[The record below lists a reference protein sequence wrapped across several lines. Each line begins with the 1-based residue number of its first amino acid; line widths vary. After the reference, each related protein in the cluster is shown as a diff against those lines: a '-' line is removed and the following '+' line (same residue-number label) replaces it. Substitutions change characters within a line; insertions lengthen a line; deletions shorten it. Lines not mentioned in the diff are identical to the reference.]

1 MDLNEKTCLRFLT
14 GRLLLFWA
22 IMAIG
27 MVCAC
32 TDENP
37 AGEEGNEGYG
47 STEGDN
53 TPTVSNVIVQMNR
66 DVADMQ
72 QIAEGKVKVLT
83 CMKESD
89 GRYLVE
95 LDNGHV
101 LTVYAEEEQVK
112 KNSVPLVGIDAD
124 GYWVCELDGKTEN
137 LTTADGQ
144 LAAALSSAGK
154 GTFTPQFRVGEKNF
168 WEVSYNGS
176 QWMQIGTRQVWDV
189 EKEPAAAFSP
199 FAGCS
204 ADEDAGTLTISLRC
218 GEKKINTQVQG
229 KGTTDAWNKFVAGS
243 ADNVLLDFSYAGY
256 KHGEV
261 EAPDGFALGYETI
274 NVKEYMDVHPD
285 LTAREAF
292 LKLLKEKK
300 LVRIDD
306 ESKSYSN
313 ANARVVFY
321 FPAGEYVLHNEED
334 NTLTQGVENPA
345 YDGKGNN
352 TSSSIIIY
360 GGNFVIK
367 GDGPDKTFIKMDT
380 PNLPTDTEVMYSSPV
395 MINIKHNAWLGAE
408 YEVTGNAG
416 KGTFKVKVAGA
427 SNFKVGEW
435 VCLYL
440 HDNSPELV
448 KQELLP
454 YAWESTMTNIS
465 TEGVQVEDYHQIVNI
480 SGDEITFKEPIMH
493 EVDAQWNWKLRK
505 YSYYEN
511 VGVEDLTFV
520 GRAVDDFQHH
530 RSWID
535 DGAYKPIAFM
545 RVVNSWMRRVN
556 FENVSEAASIISS
569 ANFSAYKINITGNR
583 GHAAIRSQGSS
594 RVFIGAV
601 RDCTDGPL
609 ADEYP
614 TFQSNTGQYHACG
627 VSKPSMGAVIWK
639 VTWGD
644 DACFESHATQPRA
657 TLIDNCTGGF
667 VQSRQG
673 GDANQVPNHLNDL
686 TIWNMFSTNTKL
698 NGNGTLPANGEFD
711 WWRTGWKYWKILP
724 PVIVGFH
731 GDPVKFV
738 QEQVKLDES
747 NGVPVEPQSLYE
759 AQLERRLG
767 GVPAWLKALK

>member
-1 MDLNEKTCLRFLT
+1 MKKTCLRFFT

-27 MVCAC
+27 VVCAC
-32 TDENP
+32 TDDTPKGN
-37 AGEEGNEGYG
+37 EGNEG
-47 STEGDN
+47 SEGDN
-53 TPTVSNVIVQMNR
+53 TPSVSDVIVQMNR

-72 QIAEGKVKVLT
+72 QLAEGKVKILT
-83 CMKESD
+83 CVKESS
-89 GRYLVE
+89 GRYQVE

-101 LTVYAEEEQVK
+101 LTVYAEEELVK
-112 KNSVPLVGIDAD
+112 KNSVPVIGVDAD
-124 GYWVCELDGKTEN
+124 GYWVYELDGKTEN
-137 LTTADGQ
+137 LMTVDGQ
-144 LAAALSSAGK
+144 PAPALSSAGK

-256 KHGEV
+256 KHGEE
-261 EAPDGFALGYETI
+261 EAPDGFALGYKTI
-274 NVKEYMDVHPD
+274 NVKEYMDAHPD

-313 ANARVVFY
+313 DNAGVVFY

-334 NTLTQGVENPA
+334 NTLRQDVENPA

-380 PNLPTDTEVMYSSPV
+380 PNLPTDTEVMYSSLV

-520 GRAVDDFQHH
+520 GHAVDDFQHH

-583 GHAAIRSQGSS
+583 DHAAIRSQGSS

-747 NGVPVEPQSLYE
+747 NGMPVEPQSLYE

-767 GVPAWLKALK
+767 SVPVWLKALK

>member
-1 MDLNEKTCLRFLT
+1 MNLQYWKNALFCCCLF
-14 GRLLLFWA
+14 A
-22 IMAIG
+22 ITACSDEETVNPPAPTEIPEQPAELAEQLAQYNSDIAALQL
-27 MVCAC
+27 MVDGEVEVVDY
-32 TDENP
+32 TSDEQHNYTL
-37 AGEEGNEGYG
+37 E
-47 STEGDN
+47 
-53 TPTVSNVIVQMNR
+53 
-66 DVADMQ
+66 
-72 QIAEGKVKVLT
+72 L
-83 CMKESD
+83 SD
-89 GRYLVE
+89 GKIVNAALQ
-95 LDNGHV
+95 
-101 LTVYAEEEQVK
+101 AETDTDIPAFAINE
-112 KNSVPLVGIDAD
+112 D
-124 GYWVCELDGKTEN
+124 GYWEYQLGGEKQT
-137 LTTADGQ
+137 LTD
-144 LAAALSSAGK
+144 LSGNPVPARKSLGK
-154 GTFTPQFRVGEKNF
+154 GTFTPQLALGEDGCWQMSLNGAHWKKLSDTPAPSL
-168 WEVSYNGS
+168 EGKTAASYSLFKSVTEN
-176 QWMQIGTRQVWDV
+176 
-189 EKEPAAAFSP
+189 
-199 FAGCS
+199 
-204 ADEDAGTLTISLRC
+204 EDGTLSLALSG
-218 GEKKINTQVQG
+218 GEMVLSIDATVSSSAQAWKKFFM
-229 KGTTDAWNKFVAGS
+229 KS
-243 ADNVLLDFSYAGY
+243 EDNILLDYSYAGY
-256 KHGEV
+256 NHGES
-261 EAPDGFALGYETI
+261 APLDGFAWGYKVI
-274 NVKEYMDVHPD
+274 NVKERMEKDN
-285 LTAREAF
+285 LSAREA
-292 LKLLKEKK
+292 LIKILDENK
-300 LVRIDD
+300 LVRV
-306 ESKSYSN
+306 SN
-313 ANARVVFY
+313 QNATNATAGVVFY

-334 NTLTQGVENPA
+334 NTLRQDVENPA

-520 GRAVDDFQHH
+520 GHAVDDFQHH

-698 NGNGTLPANGEFD
+698 NGNGTLSANGEFD

-747 NGVPVEPQSLYE
+747 NGMPVEPQSLYE

-767 GVPAWLKALK
+767 SVPVWLKALK

>member
-1 MDLNEKTCLRFLT
+1 MKKTCLRFLT

-37 AGEEGNEGYG
+37 AGEEGNEGNG

-53 TPTVSNVIVQMNR
+53 TPTVSDVIVQMNR

-83 CMKESD
+83 CMKESN

-256 KHGEV
+256 KHGEE
-261 EAPDGFALGYETI
+261 EAPDGFALGYKTI
-274 NVKEYMDVHPD
+274 NVKEYMDAHPD

-313 ANARVVFY
+313 DNAGVVFY

-334 NTLTQGVENPA
+334 NTLRQDVENPA

-520 GRAVDDFQHH
+520 GHAVDDFQHH

-673 GDANQVPNHLNDL
+673 GDASQVPNHLNDL

-747 NGVPVEPQSLYE
+747 NGMPVEPQSLYE

-767 GVPAWLKALK
+767 SVPVWLKALK

>member
-1 MDLNEKTCLRFLT
+1 MNLQYWKNALFCCCLF
-14 GRLLLFWA
+14 A
-22 IMAIG
+22 ITACSDEETVNPPAPTEIPEQPAELAEQLAQYNSDIAALQL
-27 MVCAC
+27 MVDGEVEVVDY
-32 TDENP
+32 TSDEQHNYTL
-37 AGEEGNEGYG
+37 E
-47 STEGDN
+47 
-53 TPTVSNVIVQMNR
+53 
-66 DVADMQ
+66 
-72 QIAEGKVKVLT
+72 L
-83 CMKESD
+83 SD
-89 GRYLVE
+89 GKIVNAALQ
-95 LDNGHV
+95 
-101 LTVYAEEEQVK
+101 AETDTDIPAFAINE
-112 KNSVPLVGIDAD
+112 D
-124 GYWVCELDGKTEN
+124 GYWEYQLGGEKQT
-137 LTTADGQ
+137 LTD
-144 LAAALSSAGK
+144 LSGNPVPARKSLGK
-154 GTFTPQFRVGEKNF
+154 GTFTPQLALGEDGCWQMSLNGAHWKKLSDTPAPSL
-168 WEVSYNGS
+168 EGKTAASYSLFKSVTEN
-176 QWMQIGTRQVWDV
+176 
-189 EKEPAAAFSP
+189 
-199 FAGCS
+199 
-204 ADEDAGTLTISLRC
+204 EDGTLSLALSG
-218 GEKKINTQVQG
+218 GEMVLSIDATVSSSAQAWKKFFM
-229 KGTTDAWNKFVAGS
+229 KS
-243 ADNVLLDFSYAGY
+243 EDNILLDFSYAGY

-274 NVKEYMDVHPD
+274 NVKEYMDAHPD

-292 LKLLKEKK
+292 LNLLKEKK

-334 NTLTQGVENPA
+334 NTLTQDVENPA

-380 PNLPTDTEVMYSSPV
+380 PNLPTDTKVMYSSPV

-408 YEVTGNAG
+408 YEVTGNAD

-440 HDNSPELV
+440 QDNSPELV

-465 TEGVQVEDYHQIVNI
+465 TKGVQVEDYHQIVNI

-505 YSYYEN
+505 YSCYEN

-520 GRAVDDFQHH
+520 GHAVDDFKHH

-556 FENVSEAASIISS
+556 FESVSEAASIISS

-673 GDANQVPNHLNDL
+673 GDDDQVPNHLNDL
-686 TIWNMFSTNTKL
+686 TIWNMCSTNTKL

-711 WWRTGWKYWKILP
+711 WWRTGWRYWKILP
-724 PVIVGFH
+724 PIIVGFH

-747 NGVPVEPQSLYE
+747 NGMPVEPQSLYE

-767 GVPAWLKALK
+767 SVPVWLKALK

>member
-1 MDLNEKTCLRFLT
+1 
-14 GRLLLFWA
+14 
-22 IMAIG
+22 
-27 MVCAC
+27 
-32 TDENP
+32 
-37 AGEEGNEGYG
+37 
-47 STEGDN
+47 
-53 TPTVSNVIVQMNR
+53 
-66 DVADMQ
+66 
-72 QIAEGKVKVLT
+72 
-83 CMKESD
+83 
-89 GRYLVE
+89 
-95 LDNGHV
+95 
-101 LTVYAEEEQVK
+101 
-112 KNSVPLVGIDAD
+112 
-124 GYWVCELDGKTEN
+124 
-137 LTTADGQ
+137 
-144 LAAALSSAGK
+144 
-154 GTFTPQFRVGEKNF
+154 
-168 WEVSYNGS
+168 
-176 QWMQIGTRQVWDV
+176 MQIGTRQVWDV

-256 KHGEV
+256 KHGEE
-261 EAPDGFALGYETI
+261 EAPDGFALGYKTI
-274 NVKEYMDVHPD
+274 NVKEYMDAHPD

-313 ANARVVFY
+313 DNAGVVFY

-334 NTLTQGVENPA
+334 NTLRQDVENPA

-520 GRAVDDFQHH
+520 GHAVDDFQHH

-698 NGNGTLPANGEFD
+698 NGNGTLSANGEFD

-747 NGVPVEPQSLYE
+747 NGMPVEPQSLYE

-767 GVPAWLKALK
+767 SVPVWLKALK

>member
-1 MDLNEKTCLRFLT
+1 MKLQFWNKALFCGCLLAITACSDEETVNPPASVEIPEQPAELAEKL
-14 GRLLLFWA
+14 A
-22 IMAIG
+22 QY
-27 MVCAC
+27 
-32 TDENP
+32 N
-37 AGEEGNEGYG
+37 
-47 STEGDN
+47 S
-53 TPTVSNVIVQMNR
+53 
-66 DVADMQ
+66 DVASLQLMVNG
-72 QIAEGKVKVLT
+72 EVKVVDYSSDEQHNYTL
-83 CMKESD
+83 ELSD
-89 GRYLVE
+89 GKIVNAALQTE
-95 LDNGHV
+95 ADADIPMFAIN
-101 LTVYAEEEQVK
+101 
-112 KNSVPLVGIDAD
+112 AD
-124 GYWVCELDGKTEN
+124 GYWEYQLGGEKQT
-137 LTTADGQ
+137 LTD
-144 LAAALSSAGK
+144 LSGNPVPACKSLGK
-154 GTFTPQFRVGEKNF
+154 GTFTPQLALGEDGCWQMSLNGMHWKKLSDTPAPSL
-168 WEVSYNGS
+168 EGKTAASYSLFKSVTEN
-176 QWMQIGTRQVWDV
+176 
-189 EKEPAAAFSP
+189 
-199 FAGCS
+199 
-204 ADEDAGTLTISLRC
+204 EDGTLSLALSG
-218 GEKKINTQVQG
+218 GEMVLSIDATVSSSAQAWKKFFM
-229 KGTTDAWNKFVAGS
+229 KS
-243 ADNVLLDFSYAGY
+243 EDNVLLDFSYAGY

-274 NVKEYMDVHPD
+274 NVKEYMDAHPD

-292 LKLLKEKK
+292 LNLLKEKK

-334 NTLTQGVENPA
+334 NTLTQDVENPA

-380 PNLPTDTEVMYSSPV
+380 PNLPTDTKVMYSSPV

-408 YEVTGNAG
+408 YEVTGNAD

-440 HDNSPELV
+440 QDNSPELV

-465 TEGVQVEDYHQIVNI
+465 TKGVQVEDYHQIVNI

-505 YSYYEN
+505 YSCYEN

-520 GRAVDDFQHH
+520 GHAVDDFKHH

-556 FENVSEAASIISS
+556 FESVSEAASIISS

-673 GDANQVPNHLNDL
+673 GDDDQVPNHLNDL
-686 TIWNMFSTNTKL
+686 TIWNMCSTNTKL

-711 WWRTGWKYWKILP
+711 WWRTGWRYWKILP
-724 PVIVGFH
+724 PIIVGFH

-747 NGVPVEPQSLYE
+747 NGVSVEPQSLYE

-767 GVPAWLKALK
+767 SVPAWLKALK

>member
-1 MDLNEKTCLRFLT
+1 MKKTCLRFLT

-53 TPTVSNVIVQMNR
+53 TPTVSDVIVQMNR

-83 CMKESD
+83 CMKESN

-256 KHGEV
+256 KHGEE
-261 EAPDGFALGYETI
+261 EAPDGFALGYKTI
-274 NVKEYMDVHPD
+274 NVKEYMDAHPD

-313 ANARVVFY
+313 DNAGVVFY

-334 NTLTQGVENPA
+334 NTLRQDVENPA

-520 GRAVDDFQHH
+520 GHAVDDFQHH

-627 VSKPSMGAVIWK
+627 VSKPSMGLLSGRLRGEMMLA
-639 VTWGD
+639 
-644 DACFESHATQPRA
+644 
-657 TLIDNCTGGF
+657 
-667 VQSRQG
+667 
-673 GDANQVPNHLNDL
+673 LNRMPL
-686 TIWNMFSTNTKL
+686 
-698 NGNGTLPANGEFD
+698 
-711 WWRTGWKYWKILP
+711 
-724 PVIVGFH
+724 
-731 GDPVKFV
+731 
-738 QEQVKLDES
+738 
-747 NGVPVEPQSLYE
+747 SLV
-759 AQLERRLG
+759 LH
-767 GVPAWLKALK
+767 

>member
-1 MDLNEKTCLRFLT
+1 MNLQYWKNALFCCCLF
-14 GRLLLFWA
+14 A
-22 IMAIG
+22 IT
-27 MVCAC
+27 AC
-32 TDENP
+32 SDEETVNP
-37 AGEEGNEGYG
+37 PA
-47 STEGDN
+47 STEIPEQPAELAEQLAQYNSD
-53 TPTVSNVIVQMNR
+53 
-66 DVADMQ
+66 
-72 QIAEGKVKVLT
+72 IAALQLMVDGEVEVVDYTSDEQHNYTL
-83 CMKESD
+83 ELSD
-89 GRYLVE
+89 GKIVNAALQ
-95 LDNGHV
+95 
-101 LTVYAEEEQVK
+101 AEADADIPAFAI
-112 KNSVPLVGIDAD
+112 NAD
-124 GYWVCELDGKTEN
+124 GYWEYQLGGEKQT
-137 LTTADGQ
+137 LTD
-144 LAAALSSAGK
+144 LSGNPVPARKSLGK
-154 GTFTPQFRVGEKNF
+154 GTFTPQLALGEDGCWQMSLNGVHWKKLSDTPAPSL
-168 WEVSYNGS
+168 EGKTAASYSLFKSVTEN
-176 QWMQIGTRQVWDV
+176 
-189 EKEPAAAFSP
+189 
-199 FAGCS
+199 
-204 ADEDAGTLTISLRC
+204 EDGTLSLALS
-218 GEKKINTQVQG
+218 GGDMVLSIDAAVSSSAQAWKKFLM
-229 KGTTDAWNKFVAGS
+229 KS
-243 ADNVLLDFSYAGY
+243 EDNVLLDFSYAGY

-274 NVKEYMDVHPD
+274 NVKEYMDAHPD

-292 LKLLKEKK
+292 LNLLKEKK

-334 NTLTQGVENPA
+334 NTLTQDVENPA

-380 PNLPTDTEVMYSSPV
+380 PNLPTDTKVMYSSPV

-408 YEVTGNAG
+408 YEVTGNAD

-440 HDNSPELV
+440 QDNSPELV

-465 TEGVQVEDYHQIVNI
+465 TKGVQVEDYHQIVNI

-520 GRAVDDFQHH
+520 GHAVDDFKHH

-556 FENVSEAASIISS
+556 FESVSEAASIISS

-627 VSKPSMGAVIWK
+627 VSKPSMGAVIWR

-673 GDANQVPNHLNDL
+673 GDDDQVPNHLNDL
-686 TIWNMFSTNTKL
+686 TIWNMCSTNTKL

-724 PVIVGFH
+724 PIIVGFH

-747 NGVPVEPQSLYE
+747 NGVSVEPQSLYE
-759 AQLERRLG
+759 AQLKRRLG
-767 GVPAWLKALK
+767 YVPAWLSALK

>member
-1 MDLNEKTCLRFLT
+1 MKKTCLRFFT

-27 MVCAC
+27 VVCAC
-32 TDENP
+32 TDDTPKGN
-37 AGEEGNEGYG
+37 EGNEG
-47 STEGDN
+47 SEGDN
-53 TPTVSNVIVQMNR
+53 TPSVSDVIVQMNR

-72 QIAEGKVKVLT
+72 QLAEGKVKILT
-83 CMKESD
+83 CVKESS
-89 GRYLVE
+89 GRYQVE

-101 LTVYAEEEQVK
+101 LTVYAEEELVK
-112 KNSVPLVGIDAD
+112 KNSVPVIGVDAD
-124 GYWVCELDGKTEN
+124 GYWVYELDGKTEN
-137 LTTADGQ
+137 LMTVDGQ
-144 LAAALSSAGK
+144 PAPALSSAGK

-256 KHGEV
+256 KHGEE
-261 EAPDGFALGYETI
+261 EAPDGFALGYKTI
-274 NVKEYMDVHPD
+274 NVKEYMDAHPD

-313 ANARVVFY
+313 DNAGVVFY

-334 NTLTQGVENPA
+334 NTLRQDVENPA

-380 PNLPTDTEVMYSSPV
+380 PNLPTDTEVMYSSLV

-520 GRAVDDFQHH
+520 GHAVDDFQHH

-711 WWRTGWKYWKILP
+711 WWRTGWKY
-724 PVIVGFH
+724 
-731 GDPVKFV
+731 
-738 QEQVKLDES
+738 
-747 NGVPVEPQSLYE
+747 
-759 AQLERRLG
+759 
-767 GVPAWLKALK
+767 

>member
-1 MDLNEKTCLRFLT
+1 MNLQYWKNALFCCCLF
-14 GRLLLFWA
+14 A
-22 IMAIG
+22 ITACSDEETVNPPAPTEIPEQPAELAEQLAQYNSDIAALQL
-27 MVCAC
+27 MVDGEVEVVDY
-32 TDENP
+32 TSDEQHNYTL
-37 AGEEGNEGYG
+37 E
-47 STEGDN
+47 
-53 TPTVSNVIVQMNR
+53 
-66 DVADMQ
+66 
-72 QIAEGKVKVLT
+72 L
-83 CMKESD
+83 SD
-89 GRYLVE
+89 GKIVNAALQ
-95 LDNGHV
+95 
-101 LTVYAEEEQVK
+101 AETDTDIPAFAINE
-112 KNSVPLVGIDAD
+112 D
-124 GYWVCELDGKTEN
+124 GYWEYQLGGEKQT
-137 LTTADGQ
+137 LTD
-144 LAAALSSAGK
+144 LSGNPVPARKSLGK
-154 GTFTPQFRVGEKNF
+154 GTFTPQLALGEDGCWQMSLNGAHWKKLSDTPAPSL
-168 WEVSYNGS
+168 EGKTAASYSLFKSVTEN
-176 QWMQIGTRQVWDV
+176 
-189 EKEPAAAFSP
+189 
-199 FAGCS
+199 
-204 ADEDAGTLTISLRC
+204 EDGTLSLALSG
-218 GEKKINTQVQG
+218 GEMVLSIDATVSSSAQAWKKFFM
-229 KGTTDAWNKFVAGS
+229 KS
-243 ADNVLLDFSYAGY
+243 EDNVLLDFSYAGY

-274 NVKEYMDVHPD
+274 NVKEYMDAHPD

-292 LKLLKEKK
+292 LNLLKEKK

-334 NTLTQGVENPA
+334 NTLTQDVENPA

-380 PNLPTDTEVMYSSPV
+380 PNLPTDTKVMYSSPV

-465 TEGVQVEDYHQIVNI
+465 TKGVQVEDYHQIVNI

-505 YSYYEN
+505 YSCYEN

-520 GRAVDDFQHH
+520 GHAVDDFKHH

-556 FENVSEAASIISS
+556 FESVSEAASIISS

-614 TFQSNTGQYHACG
+614 TPQTNTGQYHACG

-673 GDANQVPNHLNDL
+673 GDDDQVPNHLNDL
-686 TIWNMFSTNTKL
+686 TIWNMCSTNTKL

-711 WWRTGWKYWKILP
+711 WWRTGWRYWKILP
-724 PVIVGFH
+724 PIIVGFH

-747 NGVPVEPQSLYE
+747 NGVSVEPQSLYE
-759 AQLERRLG
+759 AQLKRRLG
-767 GVPAWLKALK
+767 YVPAWLSALK

>member
-1 MDLNEKTCLRFLT
+1 MNLQYWKNALFCCCLF
-14 GRLLLFWA
+14 A
-22 IMAIG
+22 ITACSDEETVNPSAPTEIPEQPAKLAEQLAQYNSDIAALQL
-27 MVCAC
+27 MVDGEVEVVDY
-32 TDENP
+32 TSDEQHNYTL
-37 AGEEGNEGYG
+37 E
-47 STEGDN
+47 
-53 TPTVSNVIVQMNR
+53 
-66 DVADMQ
+66 
-72 QIAEGKVKVLT
+72 L
-83 CMKESD
+83 SD
-89 GRYLVE
+89 GKIVNAALQ
-95 LDNGHV
+95 
-101 LTVYAEEEQVK
+101 AEADADIPAFAI
-112 KNSVPLVGIDAD
+112 NAD
-124 GYWVCELDGKTEN
+124 GYWEYQLGGEKKT
-137 LTTADGQ
+137 LTD
-144 LAAALSSAGK
+144 LSGNPIPARKSLGK
-154 GTFTPQFRVGEKNF
+154 GTFTPQLALGEDGCWQMSLNGVHWKKLSDTPAPSL
-168 WEVSYNGS
+168 EGKTAASYSLFKSVTEN
-176 QWMQIGTRQVWDV
+176 
-189 EKEPAAAFSP
+189 
-199 FAGCS
+199 
-204 ADEDAGTLTISLRC
+204 EDGTLSLALS
-218 GEKKINTQVQG
+218 GGDMVLSIDAAVSSSAQAWKKFLM
-229 KGTTDAWNKFVAGS
+229 KS
-243 ADNVLLDFSYAGY
+243 EDNVLLDFSYAGY

-274 NVKEYMDVHPD
+274 NVKEYMDAHPD

-292 LKLLKEKK
+292 LNLLKEKK

-334 NTLTQGVENPA
+334 NTLTQDVENPA

-380 PNLPTDTEVMYSSPV
+380 PNLPTDTKVMYSSPV

-408 YEVTGNAG
+408 YEVTGNAD

-440 HDNSPELV
+440 QDNSPELV

-465 TEGVQVEDYHQIVNI
+465 TKGVQVEDYHQIVNI

-520 GRAVDDFQHH
+520 GHAVDDFKHH

-556 FENVSEAASIISS
+556 FESVSEAASIISS

-614 TFQSNTGQYHACG
+614 TPQTNTGQYHACG
-627 VSKPSMGAVIWK
+627 VSKPSMGAVIWR
-639 VTWGD
+639 VTWGN

-673 GDANQVPNHLNDL
+673 GDDDQVPNHLNDL
-686 TIWNMFSTNTKL
+686 TIWNMCSTNTKL

-724 PVIVGFH
+724 PIIVGFH

-747 NGVPVEPQSLYE
+747 NGVSVEPQSLYE
-759 AQLERRLG
+759 AQLKRRLG
-767 GVPAWLKALK
+767 YVPAWLSALK

>member
-1 MDLNEKTCLRFLT
+1 
-14 GRLLLFWA
+14 
-22 IMAIG
+22 
-27 MVCAC
+27 
-32 TDENP
+32 
-37 AGEEGNEGYG
+37 
-47 STEGDN
+47 
-53 TPTVSNVIVQMNR
+53 
-66 DVADMQ
+66 
-72 QIAEGKVKVLT
+72 
-83 CMKESD
+83 
-89 GRYLVE
+89 
-95 LDNGHV
+95 
-101 LTVYAEEEQVK
+101 
-112 KNSVPLVGIDAD
+112 
-124 GYWVCELDGKTEN
+124 
-137 LTTADGQ
+137 
-144 LAAALSSAGK
+144 
-154 GTFTPQFRVGEKNF
+154 
-168 WEVSYNGS
+168 
-176 QWMQIGTRQVWDV
+176 MQIGTRQVWDV

-256 KHGEV
+256 KHGEE
-261 EAPDGFALGYETI
+261 EAPDGFALGYKTI
-274 NVKEYMDVHPD
+274 NVKEYMDAHPD

-313 ANARVVFY
+313 DNAGVVFY

-334 NTLTQGVENPA
+334 NTLRQDVENPA

-520 GRAVDDFQHH
+520 GHAVDDFQHH